1 MDRRRYVFVLSVRL
15 CVRRCARPCVLT
27 DGATP
32 DRLAVDFSL
41 FTYLRYVSLL
51 IYFAKL
57 KLSMYGFHVFKVF
70 QSPKIRDFLRFL
82 SCCTRFPERWL
93 RPMTP
98 PAVRQLARSTKHT
111 ISGNRIDRINVA
123 LWVYVCACRLQPVQ
137 RWRSKS
143 RNVVGVMRT
152 TILTMAG
159 LWNRRTAGRQTSE
172 HHACLMPS
180 LW

>member
-15 CVRRCARPCVLT
+15 LS
-27 DGATP
+27 GATP

-57 KLSMYGFHVFKVF
+57 KLSMYGFTFLKFFKIQKYVTF
-70 QSPKIRDFLRFL
+70 YVFL
-82 SCCTRFPERWL
+82 SCCTRFPKRWL

-111 ISGNRIDRINVA
+111 ISGNRIDRINV
-123 LWVYVCACRLQPVQ
+123 LMLHCAFTYARADFN
-137 RWRSKS
+137 RSSADARK
-143 RNVVGVMRT
+143 
-152 TILTMAG
+152 AG
-159 LWNRRTAGRQTSE
+159 TSSE
-172 HHACLMPS
+172 L
-180 LW
+180 